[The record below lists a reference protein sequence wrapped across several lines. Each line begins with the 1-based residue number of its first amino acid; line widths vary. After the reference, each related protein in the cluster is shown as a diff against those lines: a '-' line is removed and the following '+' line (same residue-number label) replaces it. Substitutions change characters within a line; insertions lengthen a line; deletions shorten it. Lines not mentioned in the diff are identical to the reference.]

1 MNSTEPKIRF
11 YNMDGEEISELQL
24 KSNYNL
30 DIKEIKTS
38 SDFNKALKIVINK
51 DIKALSFK
59 LTNII
64 KEISKRLVIINMES
78 QNKLDDN
85 IKNIDNIINGVEEII
100 SDLIIKKN
108 NIKVGFFSSDKK
120 GKKNQIKMLED
131 GVSYLEKSLN
141 DIISIKDEYN
151 KLINRDKNI
160 IGLDFEEDILSEETV
175 TDPLERTINFYMTK
189 EN

>member
-11 YNMDGEEISELQL
+11 YNMDGKEISESQL
-24 KSNYNL
+24 KSKYDL

-38 SDFNKALKIVINK
+38 KDFNKALKIVINK

-59 LTNII
+59 LANII
-64 KEISKRLVIINMES
+64 KEISKRLVIINMEF

-85 IKNIDNIINGVEEII
+85 IENIDSIINTIEEIV
-100 SDLIIKKN
+100 SNLIIKKN

-120 GKKNQIKMLED
+120 GKRNQIKVLDD
-131 GVSYLEKSLN
+131 GVSYLEKRLN

-151 KLINRDKNI
+151 KLINRDKAI
-160 IGLDFEEDILSEETV
+160 VGLDFEEDVLSEDTI